1 MRMKN
6 MPKAELCHST
16 INMEDISPRGSQ
28 LGLYSPKE
36 DTPYK
41 VIPPPKEATTL
52 LVLNCQVATRGVL
65 LNSLLP
71 SKVAILNIRD
81 LTQAVPPHIQVP
93 TQEVVLQL

>member
-28 LGLYSPKE
+28 LELYSPKE
-36 DTPYK
+36 GTPHK

-52 LVLNCQVATRGVL
+52 LA

-71 SKVAILNIRD
+71 SKVAILNIRE

-93 TQEVVLQL
+93 TQEVVPQL